1 MSRRSLAGWIRR
13 RLGLCGRGAFLRSP
27 AASIQMRSRR
37 FAVGLVLAGATI
49 VGVVGSA
56 DHGEDDLVEKLMEKT
71 HDGKKSPYPK
81 VRAQVEA
88 PSVDWKLVG
97 AAVPRFEAM
106 SRALLASE
114 DDDVRSSA
122 DGYVSAVAE
131 IAAAVGKR
139 DRNALGRGFQ
149 SLRASCGDCHF
160 KGGVGGKL
168 DD

>member
-1 MSRRSLAGWIRR
+1 M
-13 RLGLCGRGAFLRSP
+13 C
-27 AASIQMRSRR
+27 SRR

-49 VGVVGSA
+49 VTMVGSA
-56 DHGEDDLVEKLMEKT
+56 DHGKDDLVENLMEKT
-71 HDGKKSPYPK
+71 HDGKKSPYRK
-81 VRAQVEA
+81 VKAQIEA
-88 PSVDWKLVG
+88 PTVDWKLVA

-106 SRALLASE
+106 SRALLGSQ

-131 IAAAVGKR
+131 VAAAFEKR

-149 SLRASCGDCHF
+149 SLASSCGDCHF